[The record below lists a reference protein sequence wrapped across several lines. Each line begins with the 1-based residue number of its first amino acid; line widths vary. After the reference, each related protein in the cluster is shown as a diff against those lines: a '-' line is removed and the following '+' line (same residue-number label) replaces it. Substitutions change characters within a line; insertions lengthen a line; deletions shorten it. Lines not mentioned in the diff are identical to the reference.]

1 LVLVVFRI
9 IIPHVIELILFG
21 FITNYNKMTK
31 IKTQT
36 MIYKTITQKTKN
48 IEQHVK
54 LGVNLRAPE
63 GWKFLYH

>member
-1 LVLVVFRI
+1 
-9 IIPHVIELILFG
+9 
-21 FITNYNKMTK
+21 
-31 IKTQT
+31 

-48 IEQHVK
+48 TEQHEPHVK